1 MTKIV
6 ILGIGN
12 PYVSDDG
19 VGPCVVRGLE
29 KRIRD
34 PLVSF
39 VELPTCGIDTLE
51 YLKGFQEALI
61 IDAAK
66 TGQVPAGSLQRV
78 YLHEAPSD
86 SYNLSMHTLG
96 LQSALDLGSALG
108 LPLPHRIDIFAIEAA
123 DTETFHEGCT
133 AEVEAAIPDIV
144 ERIID
149 LLKSKIPDLH
159 CPHDNLKAVVA
170 S

>member
-1 MTKIV
+1 VTKIV

-19 VGPCVVRGLE
+19 VGPCVVRELE
-29 KRIRD
+29 KRIKD

-39 VELPTCGIDTLE
+39 VELPACSIDTLE
-51 YLKGFQEALI
+51 YLEGFQEALI

-66 TGQVPAGSLQRV
+66 TGQVPVGSLQRV
-78 YLHEAPSD
+78 YLHKAPSG
-86 SYNLSMHTLG
+86 SCNLSMHTLG
-96 LQSALDLGSALG
+96 LQSTLDLGSALDF
-108 LPLPHRIDIFAIEAA
+108 PLPHTIDIFAIEAA
-123 DTETFHEGCT
+123 DTETFREGCT
-133 AEVEAAIPDIV
+133 PEVEAAIPDIV

-149 LLKSKIPDLH
+149 FLKSKIPNLH
-159 CPHDNLKAVVA
+159 CPQDNLKVVME

>member
-1 MTKIV
+1 VTKIV

-19 VGPCVVRGLE
+19 VGPCVVREIE
-29 KRIRD
+29 KRIKD
-34 PLVSF
+34 PLMSF
-39 VELPTCGIDTLE
+39 VELPTCSIDTLE
-51 YLKGFQEALI
+51 YLRGFQEALI

-66 TGQVPAGSLQRV
+66 TGHVPAGSLYRV
-78 YLHEAPSD
+78 HLHKAPSD
-86 SYNLSMHTLG
+86 SCNLSMHTLG

-108 LPLPHRIDIFAIEAA
+108 LPLPHVIDIFAIEAA

-133 AEVEAAIPDIV
+133 PEVEAAIPDIV

-149 LLKSKIPDLH
+149 FLKSKIPNLH
-159 CPHDNLKAVVA
+159 CPQENLKVMVA